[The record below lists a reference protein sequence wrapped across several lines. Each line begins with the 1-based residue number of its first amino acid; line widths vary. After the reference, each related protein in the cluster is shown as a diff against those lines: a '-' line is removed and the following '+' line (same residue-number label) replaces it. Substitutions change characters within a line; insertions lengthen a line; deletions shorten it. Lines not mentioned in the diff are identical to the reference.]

1 MTPKQAL
8 PDSLRKQTSVILT
21 SKCAQ
26 ETISII
32 IINSLLKYYQSKFQG
47 ALVSKVNV
55 ALDLDAL

>member
-8 PDSLRKQTSVILT
+8 TDSLRKQTSVILT
-21 SKCAQ
+21 SKYAQ

-55 ALDLDAL
+55 ALDLDPL